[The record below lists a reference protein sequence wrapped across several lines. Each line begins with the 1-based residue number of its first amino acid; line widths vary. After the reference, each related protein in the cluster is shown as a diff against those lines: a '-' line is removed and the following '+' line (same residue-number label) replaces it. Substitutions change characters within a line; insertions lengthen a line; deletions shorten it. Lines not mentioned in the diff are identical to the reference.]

1 MTNWEDFKSIL
12 MHASA
17 LRQSIEKF
25 NSEND
30 EVKIESGK
38 ALLVKGIDKIA
49 DHFGYDES
57 EIDVIPADLKILK
70 LYDISL
76 LESVDGKTV

>member
-1 MTNWEDFKSIL
+1 MTNWEEFKVIL
-12 MHASA
+12 MNASV
-17 LRQSIEKF
+17 LRQSIERF
-25 NSEND
+25 NKTSD
-30 EVKIESGK
+30 DVKIESGK

-57 EIDVIPADLKILK
+57 EIDVIPSDLKILK
-70 LYDISL
+70 LYDITL

>member
-12 MHASA
+12 MSASA

-25 NSEND
+25 NATSED
-30 EVKIESGK
+30 VKIESGK

-49 DHFGYDES
+49 DHFGYDQS

-70 LYDISL
+70 LYDITL
-76 LESVDGKTV
+76 LESTNGETV

>member
-38 ALLVKGIDKIA
+38 ALIVKGIDKIA

-76 LESVDGKTV
+76 LESVDGETV

>member
-12 MHASA
+12 MNASA

-38 ALLVKGIDKIA
+38 ALIVKGIDKIA

>member
-12 MHASA
+12 MNASA
-17 LRQSIEKF
+17 LRHSIDAF
-25 NSEND
+25 NANND
-30 EVKIESGK
+30 DVKIESGK

-49 DHFGYDES
+49 DHFGYDQS

-76 LESVDGKTV
+76 LESKNGETV